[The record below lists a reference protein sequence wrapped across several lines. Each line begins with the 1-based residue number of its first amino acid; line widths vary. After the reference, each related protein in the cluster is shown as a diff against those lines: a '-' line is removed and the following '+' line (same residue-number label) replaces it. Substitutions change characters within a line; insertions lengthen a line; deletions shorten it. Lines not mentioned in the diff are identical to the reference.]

1 LKQEQGTGEAV
12 NRYQRIAVAIAAVN
26 LLLILLFP
34 PFDYHSI
41 ATAFPPAF
49 AGFYFA
55 FSPPVYGQIN
65 FALLTLEVM
74 VVLVNAGIAWMLLR
88 DRTSGAEKPKRSLQN
103 AVLIATGVNLI
114 LMLLFPPFT
123 TEYTLTNA
131 MPPTFEGFYF
141 IFNQDPNQAIATG
154 ILYLEII
161 FILVN
166 GGLFWLSFNEGL

>member
-1 LKQEQGTGEAV
+1 V
-12 NRYQRIAVAIAAVN
+12 NRHQRVAAAIAAVN

-34 PFDYHSI
+34 PFDYRSI

-49 AGFYFA
+49 GGFYFA

-65 FALLTLEVM
+65 STLLTLEIM
-74 VVLVNAGIAWMLLR
+74 VVLVNASVAWLLLR
-88 DRTSGAEKPKRSLQN
+88 DRAPGAEKPKLRLQN
-103 AVLIATGVNLI
+103 AVLIATGANLL

-123 TEYTLTNA
+123 TVYTLTSA
-131 MPPTFEGFYF
+131 VPPTFEGFHF
-141 IFNQDPNQAIATG
+141 IFSLDADHAIATG

>member
-1 LKQEQGTGEAV
+1 M

-65 FALLTLEVM
+65 STLLTLEVM
-74 VVLVNAGIAWMLLR
+74 VVLVNVGIACLLLR
-88 DRTSGAEKPKRSLQN
+88 DRTSAAEKSKLSLQN
-103 AVLIATGVNLI
+103 AVLIATGANLI

-123 TEYTLTNA
+123 TVYTLTNPL
-131 MPPTFEGFYF
+131 PPTFEGFYF
-141 IFNQDPNQAIATG
+141 VFNQDPNHAISIG
-154 ILYLEII
+154 MLYIELA

-166 GGLFWLSFNEGL
+166 GGLFWLSFNEGV

>member
-1 LKQEQGTGEAV
+1 M
-12 NRYQRIAVAIAAVN
+12 NRHQRIAVAIAAAN
-26 LLLILLFP
+26 LLVMLLFP
-34 PFDYHSI
+34 PFDYRSL

-55 FSPPVYGQIN
+55 FTPPAHGQLN
-65 FALLTLEVM
+65 TTLLTLEVM
-74 VVLVNAGIAWMLLR
+74 VVLVNAALAWWLLR
-88 DRTSGAEKPKRSLQN
+88 DRASGADNSKLKLQN
-103 AVLIATGVNLI
+103 AVLITTGANLI

-123 TEYTLTNA
+123 TEYTLANPA
-131 MPPTFEGFYF
+131 PPTFEGFHF
-141 IFNQDPNQAIATG
+141 IFNQGPNQAIATG

>member
-1 LKQEQGTGEAV
+1 V
-12 NRYQRIAVAIAAVN
+12 NRYQRVAVAIAAVN

-49 AGFYFA
+49 SGFYFA

-65 FALLTLEVM
+65 STLLTLEVL
-74 VVLVNAGIAWMLLR
+74 VVLVNTVIAWLLLW
-88 DRTSGAEKPKRSLQN
+88 DRASTAEKSRLSLQN
-103 AVLIATGVNLI
+103 AVLIATGANLI

-123 TEYTLTNA
+123 TVYTLTNPV
-131 MPPTFEGFYF
+131 PPTFEGFYF
-141 IFNQDPNQAIATG
+141 VFTQDPNHAISTG
-154 ILYLEII
+154 MLYIEIA

-166 GGLFWLSFNEGL
+166 GGLFWLSFNESE

>member
-1 LKQEQGTGEAV
+1 M
-12 NRYQRIAVAIAAVN
+12 NRHQRIAVAIAAAN
-26 LLLILLFP
+26 LLLMLLFP
-34 PFDYHSI
+34 PFDYRSL

-55 FSPPVYGQIN
+55 FSPPAHGQLN
-65 FALLTLEVM
+65 PTLLTLEVM
-74 VVLVNAGIAWMLLR
+74 VVLVNAAIAWWLLR
-88 DRTSGAEKPKRSLQN
+88 DKASSADHPRLRLQN

-123 TEYTLTNA
+123 MEYTLA
-131 MPPTFEGFYF
+131 SPSPPIFEGFYF
-141 IFNQDPNQAIATG
+141 IFNQGPNQAIATG

>member
-1 LKQEQGTGEAV
+1 M
-12 NRYQRIAVAIAAVN
+12 NRHQRIAVAIAAAN

-55 FSPPVYGQIN
+55 FTPPVYGQIN
-65 FALLTLEVM
+65 STMLTLEVM
-74 VVLVNAGIAWMLLR
+74 VVLGNAVIAWLLLR
-88 DRTSGAEKPKRSLQN
+88 DSVPGAEKPKLRLQN
-103 AVLIATGVNLI
+103 AVLIATGANLI
-114 LMLLFPPFT
+114 LMLLFPPFM
-123 TEYTLTNA
+123 TEYTLTSA
-131 MPPTFEGFYF
+131 VPPTFEGFHF
-141 IFNQDPNQAIATG
+141 IFSQDPNHAIATG